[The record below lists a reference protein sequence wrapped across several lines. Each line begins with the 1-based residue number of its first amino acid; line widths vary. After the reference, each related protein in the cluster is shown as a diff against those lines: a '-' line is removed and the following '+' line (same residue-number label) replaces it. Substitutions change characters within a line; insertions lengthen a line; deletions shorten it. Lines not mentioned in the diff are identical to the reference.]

1 MKIDNNIMG
10 HQIIIFNNEF
20 FIECDDDSLKRQND
34 SSHVSNKTNKDIP
47 EDKDEEEIELDIY
60 FENDKKIQT
69 KLKLD
74 RNFYNNVDSFCNRNN
89 ISTKDKDL
97 ILENIDIKVRE
108 LIEQK
113 TKTIEDYNHENK
125 NESKK
130 KKKNKIK
137 IKVHKKKLKGD
148 EIGKK
153 MYERGMKF
161 LLKNKIKT
169 ERMRT
174 EIINHSP
181 KYNFRP
187 QLSKKS
193 IDLTKRKNRKKIKV
207 EDRLIMSGKEKE
219 KKMLRKKLEN
229 SFLEENHNNGLSFT
243 YHKNKNRILKRNKS
257 EDIFNKLYN
266 EKDILKAKAEK
277 ENKKCLKERY
287 PFKPEITKM
296 AKNMGCKQYKEI
308 IDKYNDKI
316 KKRNDEISK
325 EKNNT
330 INKTTTKLKKSN
342 NQKQKNFIY
351 RNIKAINNIHNK
363 QINYSLYGNNKQDQS
378 YNIFNKEIED
388 EKIKNFDIKSND
400 IINKMKENKFKEI
413 FDELDR
419 NKKGYLSYSNIT
431 FKNVEPHILEAISPI
446 TDEIN
451 RNKTKKINFNEFK
464 MLINESLSKC
474 MFK

>member
-1 MKIDNNIMG
+1 MKIGNNIMG

-20 FIECDDDSLKRQND
+20 FIECDDDSGKRQND
-34 SSHVSNKTNKDIP
+34 SSHVSNKENKDMP
-47 EDKDEEEIELDIY
+47 EDEDEEEIELDIY
-60 FENDKKIQT
+60 LEEDKKIQT

-174 EIINHSP
+174 EIISHSP

-219 KKMLRKKLEN
+219 KKILRKKLEN

-277 ENKKCLKERY
+277 ENKKYLKERY

-296 AKNMGCKQYKEI
+296 AKNMGYKQYKEI

-325 EKNNT
+325 EKNNIIFMHYT
-330 INKTTTKLKKSN
+330 
-342 NQKQKNFIY
+342 NFILM
-351 RNIKAINNIHNK
+351 I
-363 QINYSLYGNNKQDQS
+363 
-378 YNIFNKEIED
+378 
-388 EKIKNFDIKSND
+388 
-400 IINKMKENKFKEI
+400 
-413 FDELDR
+413 
-419 NKKGYLSYSNIT
+419 
-431 FKNVEPHILEAISPI
+431 
-446 TDEIN
+446 
-451 RNKTKKINFNEFK
+451 
-464 MLINESLSKC
+464 
-474 MFK
+474 